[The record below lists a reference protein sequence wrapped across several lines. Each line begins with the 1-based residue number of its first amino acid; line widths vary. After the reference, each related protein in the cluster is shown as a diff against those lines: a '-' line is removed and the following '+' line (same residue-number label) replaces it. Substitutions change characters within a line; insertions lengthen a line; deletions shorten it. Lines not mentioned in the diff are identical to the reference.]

1 MNQEIWVDCID
12 KLSDLGFDV
21 DAISTDALPTFPLSQ
36 DSLIEPIILRNN
48 PIYKQINNVLVIF
61 SSYISPTRFRF

>member
-21 DAISTDALPTFPLSQ
+21 DAISIDALPTFPLSQ
-36 DSLIEPIILRNN
+36 DSLIGPMILRGMDE
-48 PIYKQINNVLVIF
+48 VL
-61 SSYISPTRFRF
+61 